1 MPWRNSD
8 YNTQKFSDNTFI
20 TVAGIYVVGQP
31 SNYGSGTHP
40 PVYNAIY
47 FHSLLLFAAI
57 VRSFPTAS
65 PVEGPSEEMIPVPG
79 GGRPKLSVHE
89 IPHGGQVIMVGD
101 EFYLLDA
108 GGRLLHTMPTGA
120 PSLKDPSHNISARTT
135 KYTEG
140 WVTTAVWDGTP
151 SQPISSSKA
160 TWTVPSAP
168 QTNWGFH
175 SDGVIFQ
182 PAVLQFTFSWTV
194 ASWLVGPTGV
204 FVTQSVPVKPGQVLN
219 GVMTQTK
226 KSATSWTLTSSFTGI
241 ANTTLSMTYASPMY
255 IGWASAFEQYGVRMN
270 HLDYPADTSMTFSN
284 IELKFIGTAP
294 TVAYH
299 VINSLPVQGTTTITT
314 NGGAAAKIVMHFPLR
329 RQRFLSDCCERAV
342 ATAAIQCKTID
353 EQVFLPGA
361 GGPGISAVN
370 VTAGYNCFL
379 YQNANCTGSK
389 LKVDK
394 SYPDLR
400 LVNLD
405 DTARAWSC
413 NKA

>member
-1 MPWRNSD
+1 ML
-8 YNTQKFSDNTFI
+8 
-20 TVAGIYVVGQP
+20 
-31 SNYGSGTHP
+31 
-40 PVYNAIY
+40 Y
-47 FHSLLLFAAI
+47 FHSLLLFAAV

-79 GGRPKLSVHE
+79 AGWRPKSSVHE
-89 IPHGGQVIMVGD
+89 IPHGGQVITVGD
-101 EFYLLDA
+101 EFHLLDA
-108 GGRLLHTMPTGA
+108 GGRVLHTMPTGA

-168 QTNWGFH
+168 QTNWGFQILYYFNGIGA
-175 SDGVIFQ
+175 DGVIFQ
-182 PAVLQFTFSWTV
+182 PVLQFTFSWTV

-294 TVAYH
+294 TVAYR
-299 VINSLPVQGTTTITT
+299 VINYLPAQGTTTITT
-314 NGGAAAKIVMHFPLR
+314 NGGAAAKTVMHFPAPPVKLMTY
-329 RQRFLSDCCERAV
+329 CEWYNFTVACDSV
-342 ATAAIQCKTID
+342 SYPTAASVPLATAAIQCKTID
-353 EQVFLPGA
+353 EQVFLPGT

-370 VTAGYNCFL
+370 VTVGYNCFL

-400 LVNLD
+400 LVSFD